1 MKSNLKDT
9 AIDSIV
15 NLQPDSSINDS
26 ACLAYRDALALSDNS
41 GVASKKRAHAFF
53 LAQEWVHAGKKL
65 DMVELAE
72 ALGVG
77 RATLYRWVGD
87 RERLLADIMWDFA
100 ANLFEEVF
108 SETKGHGK
116 SALQHGIRLYMEG
129 LNNSQP
135 LRILLA
141 QDNELAMRILTRRQG
156 TGVQERAVNLIT
168 QSVIGLQTTGVY
180 QAKMPPNLLAYS
192 VVRIIEGFI
201 YSDISAGCEPDL
213 NGAELVI
220 SHLL

>member
-1 MKSNLKDT
+1 MDLDLSLH
-9 AIDSIV
+9 
-15 NLQPDSSINDS
+15 PDASANGS
-26 ACLAYRDALALSDNS
+26 ACLAYQDALALSDQS
-41 GVASKKRAHAFF
+41 GVASRKRANAFF
-53 LAQEWVHAGKKL
+53 LAQEWVHSGKKL
-65 DMVELAE
+65 DMVELAD

-100 ANLFEEVF
+100 SKLFDEVF
-108 SETKGHGK
+108 AQAKGHGK
-116 SALQHGIRLYMEG
+116 RALQHGIRLYMEG

-135 LRILLA
+135 LRALLT

-168 QSVIGLQTTGVY
+168 QSVIGLENAGVY
-180 QAKMPPNLLAYS
+180 QAKMPAHLLAYS

-201 YSDISAGCEPDL
+201 YSDISAGCVPDL
-213 NGAELVI
+213 DGAELVI
-220 SHLL
+220 SQLL